1 MQQLNRLLTFAFL
14 LLFTANLS
22 AQSTA
27 SISTDSK
34 VNLDLINLDNNNW
47 SFYIDEENKLYYI
60 DFEKISFNLSE
71 IRVKDVDGEVL
82 MKEDVLDLPVNT
94 IYELDFSKYNAGEYE
109 VELRSFT
116 GVLRKK
122 VNIQ

>member
-14 LLFTANLS
+14 LLLTANLS
-22 AQSTA
+22 AQ
-27 SISTDSK
+27 STDSK